1 VFPRCYFDTTKT
13 ARLLEC
19 LKRYKRAIHS
29 TTGEAM
35 GPLHDEFS
43 HGADC
48 FRYVAQSAEHMLRSQ
63 QQKPLARPG
72 GGWNPLD
79 REIGY

>member
-1 VFPRCYFDTTKT
+1 MLFPRCYFDQIKT

-19 LKRYKRAIHS
+19 LKRYQRQAHS

-48 FRYVAQSAEHMLRSQ
+48 FRYIAMSADHMWRSQ
-63 QQKPLARPG
+63 QQARPAVVQQ
-72 GGWNPLD
+72 WTPMD
-79 REIGY
+79 SEIGY